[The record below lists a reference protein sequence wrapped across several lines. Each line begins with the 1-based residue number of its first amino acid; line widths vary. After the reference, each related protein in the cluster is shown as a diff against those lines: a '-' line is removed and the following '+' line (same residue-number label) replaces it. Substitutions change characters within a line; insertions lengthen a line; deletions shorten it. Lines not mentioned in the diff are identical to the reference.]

1 MADIYVRSTN
11 GNNANNGS
19 GWALAK
25 ATLAGAAAIALAGD
39 TIYVASSHSETSV
52 VALALT
58 FAGTPANPV
67 RVLSVN
73 DSANPEPPLALLAG
87 ATIATTGASNIT
99 TIGFIYCDGLSFL
112 CGDGAALAQIILGNA
127 NNNFQKYRNCHF
139 SLRSTAPTAHLYP
152 VNGSSG
158 FNAIAIWENCT
169 FSLNANA
176 QRLRVL
182 NGKFYWNGGGVLSVP
197 AAIGTIM
204 EPGINVTTHYA
215 DLSNLDFSAIPAT
228 ANLIA
233 ATGVGI
239 TRFNSCKMPASWT
252 GGAVSGV
259 KVAGSRTELFNTD
272 SGDTNYGAWI
282 EDGYGSIRSH
292 ANLYLSG
299 TNGITHN
306 GARVPLSYRMTAENA
321 ASYPFGL
328 VEGMWMAFVNE
339 STASQTITLE
349 IIHNEAAG
357 LTDADIWL
365 EVDYPATSGIT
376 QYARVTDAKADI
388 LAAAAV
394 QTTSTSH
401 WDDGLTERANS
412 AAYAAGNLIK
422 SSGSPGS
429 AFICTVAGT
438 SAASVPIG
446 YTASSD
452 GDAIADGTAS
462 FKAMRRQKISVT
474 ITAAEQ
480 GVIKARPVLAK
491 ASAVV
496 YVAAKVTVA

>member
-1 MADIYVRSTN
+1 
-11 GNNANNGS
+11 
-19 GWALAK
+19 
-25 ATLAGAAAIALAGD
+25 
-39 TIYVASSHSETSV
+39 
-52 VALALT
+52 
-58 FAGTPANPV
+58 
-67 RVLSVN
+67 
-73 DSANPEPPLALLAG
+73 
-87 ATIATTGASNIT
+87 
-99 TIGFIYCDGLSFL
+99 
-112 CGDGAALAQIILGNA
+112 
-127 NNNFQKYRNCHF
+127 
-139 SLRSTAPTAHLYP
+139 
-152 VNGSSG
+152 
-158 FNAIAIWENCT
+158 
-169 FSLNANA
+169 
-176 QRLRVL
+176 
-182 NGKFYWNGGGVLSVP
+182 
-197 AAIGTIM
+197 M

-215 DLSNLDFSAIPAT
+215 ELSNLDFSAIPAT

-282 EDGYGSIRSH
+282 EDGYGSIRNH
-292 ANLYLSG
+292 TNLYLSG

-306 GARVPLSYRMTAENA
+306 SARVPLSYRMTAETT

-339 STASQTITLE
+339 STAPQTITLE

-365 EVDYPATSGIT
+365 EVDYPATSGST
-376 QYARVTDAKADI
+376 QYARVTDARAGI
-388 LAAAAV
+388 LAAAVA
-394 QTTSTSH
+394 QTTSISR
-401 WDDGLTERANS
+401 WDEGLTERASS

-452 GDAIADGTAS
+452 GDAIADGTAT